1 MAFLAAE
8 QLKVVPLAGGVVRT
22 LADPAGRC
30 CISWGPDG
38 FIYYSPVPERNIR
51 RVLATGGA
59 DEVVTERGEE
69 VFHGFFQLLP
79 GGEVAVFST
88 TIPPYRVEAMRMST
102 GERKVITEGV
112 KPYYTYTGHLV
123 FAGPDGQ
130 IVAAPFDPDAMALTG
145 PAVPLA
151 QGVIFTRLIPQY
163 SLSQNGTLVYVAGA
177 SMPGEY
183 EFVWVTRSGE
193 VSPASAGE
201 VFSDNSPFHGRG

>member
-130 IVAAPFDPDAMALTG
+130 IVAAPFDPMLWRSR
-145 PAVPLA
+145 V
-151 QGVIFTRLIPQY
+151 RRCR
-163 SLSQNGTLVYVAGA
+163 SLRGS
-177 SMPGEY
+177 
-183 EFVWVTRSGE
+183 F
-193 VSPASAGE
+193 SPAL
-201 VFSDNSPFHGRG
+201 SPSTASRRTGRSCTSRAQACRASTSSFGSRAPVR